1 MDDFSYL
8 RWRFFRFFYFWVDH
22 FSVDVSSVD
31 RLDVISVDVF
41 SYIRCIDII
50 KFLTNIAVVVV
61 VSYWYIYCDFIQTII

>member
-1 MDDFSYL
+1 VDVFSV
-8 RWRFFRFFYFWVDH
+8 FFIFGWTIL
-22 FSVDVSSVD
+22 SVDVFSV
-31 RLDVISVDVF
+31 DVISVDVF